1 MTDGGA
7 RFPRDPVRFVRLT
20 VTVMRAKSEAV
31 RLPVLVL
38 AILAMLLGA
47 CSSDVASGLSEDQA
61 QEALAAL
68 SRAGVAATR
77 EAEAGEGQKAP
88 HFKLVVPTADVGRA
102 AEVLRSEGLPRP
114 PARGFAE
121 TYASPGMIP
130 SPTEEHARYLKALSG
145 EIAAQLERFES
156 VIHASVIVTMP
167 VPDPLAPPDVARG
180 KPSASVL
187 LKLRAGS
194 SPPAEADVKRLV
206 AAAVEG
212 LAPDGVAIVTEAM
225 PKPPEATTS
234 FTTLAGI
241 HVAQGSK
248 TALVGLLA
256 GALALLLAMG
266 TWMLVGSRRRT
277 A

>member
-1 MTDGGA
+1 
-7 RFPRDPVRFVRLT
+7 
-20 VTVMRAKSEAV
+20 
-31 RLPVLVL
+31 VLAL
-38 AILAMLLGA
+38 AILAMLVAA
-47 CSSDVASGLSEDQA
+47 CASDVASGLDEGQA

-77 EAEAGEGQKAP
+77 EADAAAGQKTP
-88 HFKLVVPTADVGRA
+88 RFKIVVPTADVGRA
-102 AEVLRSEGLPRP
+102 AEVLRAEGLPRP

-130 SPTEEHARYLKALSG
+130 SATEEHARYLRALAG

-156 VIHASVIVTMP
+156 VVDASVIVTVP
-167 VPDPLAPPDVARG
+167 VADPLAPPDLVPG

-187 LKLRAGS
+187 LKLRAGT

-212 LAPDGVAIVTEAM
+212 LQPDGVAIVTEAL

-248 TALVGLLA
+248 AALVGLLA

-266 TWMLVGSRRRT
+266 TWMLFGSRRRT